1 MEKRKDD
8 HVETQNAKQDMLESK
23 DSSDEKSSST
33 IAAAAKN
40 TSADNPTQH
49 RDQVIEALKQV
60 IDPEIHINIVDLGL
74 VYRVDVSK
82 DFKRVVVDFTL
93 TTPGCPL
100 ADEIEENISK
110 MCRTVFPSAEIETNL
125 VWVPMWSADFMS
137 EDARLELGF
146 PI

>member
-8 HVETQNAKQDMLESK
+8 HVETQNAKRGTPESK
-23 DSSDEKSSST
+23 DSSNKKST
-33 IAAAAKN
+33 PPAAVKN

-49 RDQVIEALKQV
+49 RDQIIEALKQV

-82 DFKRVVVDFTL
+82 DLKRVVVDFTL